1 MIKEVEV
8 KKGDVVKVIVEVWS
22 EGEIPAYRNLY
33 AGKIVEI
40 VEGTENCFYVR
51 ILGLDRLIP
60 IDKVS
65 RA

>member
-22 EGEIPAYRNLY
+22 EGETSTYRNLY

-40 VEGTENCFYVR
+40 VEGT
-51 ILGLDRLIP
+51 
-60 IDKVS
+60 
-65 RA
+65 